1 VSAPSALDPDQP
13 LVISSY
19 SLGTEVSF
27 ENRVA
32 IAAGAGFAGI
42 GLRAENY
49 WDARESGLSDQDMQ
63 AILDRHQMAIQEV
76 EYLTDWS
83 TEQARRQAQR
93 KEDTIFHLARTFGVT
108 HVNAGLFQQL
118 SSDVITEGFRA
129 LCDRAGELTVALEFL
144 PFGGVPTL
152 RESWQTVRSAD
163 QPNGALL
170 VDTWHWVRSG
180 TTVQDLAQVPA
191 EKIVSVQ
198 INDVRKHPLDPLR
211 PEALHWRLPPGH
223 GFGNV
228 TDIIAALRD
237 KGVRPRIV
245 AAEVMNDDLLAA
257 GLETTAKTIM
267 TACREVLR
275 G

>member
-1 VSAPSALDPDQP
+1 MSALDADQP

-27 ENRVA
+27 EDRVA

-49 WDARESGLSDQDMQ
+49 WDARDAGLDDQDMQ
-63 AILDRHQMAIQEV
+63 AILDRHRVAIKEV
-76 EYLTDWS
+76 EYLTDWG
-83 TEQARRQAQR
+83 TQEDRTTAQR
-93 KEDTIFHLARTFGVT
+93 QKEDTIFQLARTFGVT
-108 HVNAGLFQQL
+108 HVNAGLFQNL
-118 SSDVITEGFRA
+118 PGDVISEGFRA
-129 LCDRAGELTVALEFL
+129 LCQRAGELTVALEFL
-144 PFGGVPTL
+144 PFGGVPNL
-152 RESWQTVRSAD
+152 REAWRTIRSAD

-180 TTVQDLAQVPA
+180 TTVEDLEPVPA
-191 EKIVSVQ
+191 DAIVSVQ
-198 INDVRKHPLDPLR
+198 INDVREHPLDPMR
-211 PEALHWRLPPGH
+211 PEALHWRLPPGR

-228 TDIIAALRD
+228 TDIIAALRA

-267 TACREVLR
+267 TACRAVLSE
-275 G
+275 